1 MAGLRTLLSVLLVC
15 ISYHAITAAH
25 ILAPRET
32 KNDNSAKFSPRCGS
46 TIATVSMMPK
56 IQTCINFAKLFPIH
70 SAETNVSTPIKAWIS
85 GVCAT
90 EACTDESL
98 KEALAELSKGCAAEL
113 TNKSP
118 HAGALFSILSH
129 YKDIRS
135 TSCKD
140 TEKLDFCQPD
150 LVGSVEKLEK
160 TGRTFFTVSA
170 QAYCTECDK
179 KSASEKPKSSGKK
192 GGAEKPNPP
201 SKRSLTKKN
210 SLHICSGSNLDD
222 KRVEVGLPGPQ
233 KKTDAPAS
241 PPASPDESN

>member
-1 MAGLRTLLSVLLVC
+1 MVAGYPLR
-15 ISYHAITAAH
+15 IPAIPWRIPA
-25 ILAPRET
+25 
-32 KNDNSAKFSPRCGS
+32 SASGYPPGDTDWGSDVPFSQKFGRD
-46 TIATVSMMPK
+46 
-56 IQTCINFAKLFPIH
+56 
-70 SAETNVSTPIKAWIS
+70 WIS

-192 GGAEKPNPP
+192 GGAERPNPP

-241 PPASPDESN
+241 HPASPDDSN